1 MAKKPRVKLPKS
13 AKAGEMVQVKTLA
26 AHKMETGN
34 RKGKDGKPVPRLIL
48 NKFSC
53 SMGGSE
59 IFSADMHPAVS
70 ANPYITFF
78 IKAEKSG
85 TYAFNWTDDNGKVT
99 TVSHDMAVS

>member
-13 AKAGEMVQVKTLA
+13 AKAGQMVQVKTLA

-34 RKGKDGKPVPRLIL
+34 RKGKDGKPIPRMIL
-48 NKFSC
+48 NKFTC
-53 SMGGSE
+53 TVGGAE

-99 TVSHDMAVS
+99 TVSKDMAVS

>member
-1 MAKKPRVKLPKS
+1 MAKKPRVKLPKK
-13 AKAGEMVQVKTLA
+13 AKAGELVQVKTLA
-26 AHKMETGN
+26 AHNMETGN

-48 NKFSC
+48 NKFTC
-53 SMGGSE
+53 SMGGTE

-85 TYAFNWTDDNGKVT
+85 TYEFNWTDDNGQVT
-99 TVSHDMAVS
+99 TVSQDMAVS